1 MIDEKLIISHH
12 TGLYDYIDA
21 ENIVEGKYLPSEI
34 NKNSTGIDKALL
46 LEELRNSPF
55 FKAKGFY
62 SLTVPTG
69 GGKTLSSLLWA
80 MRKEP

>member
-46 LEELRNSPF
+46 LEELLIPRFLKIKVSI
-55 FKAKGFY
+55 A
-62 SLTVPTG
+62 
-69 GGKTLSSLLWA
+69 LLYRQEA
-80 MRKEP
+80 ARHFRLCCGP